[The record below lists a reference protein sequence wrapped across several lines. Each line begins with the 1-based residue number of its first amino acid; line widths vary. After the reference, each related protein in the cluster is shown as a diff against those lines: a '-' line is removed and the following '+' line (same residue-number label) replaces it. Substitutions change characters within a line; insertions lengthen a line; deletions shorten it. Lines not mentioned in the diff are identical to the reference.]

1 MNAFWKTTRKTLTA
15 FVLALVAGVT
25 SMQAMAEQTFNWRFS
40 NLYSRGTAYAEVYE
54 NFARNIETM
63 SNGRIRIQVLYA
75 GEGVGQT
82 GVLGA
87 VKSGLVQMGAIFQP
101 AHSGEIPFGVVEI
114 GLPGTTDD
122 ATKLSA
128 LFHEQGWQPILEQA
142 YNQQGVEWIETYF
155 QPAVYVL
162 TNKPIRSID
171 DFKGLKIRAPGA
183 YGKFFRELGASPV
196 SLAWNEI
203 YTSLATGVIDGSIGS
218 NLIDHRDGNHVEVAK
233 YMYPLPVAGA
243 QAMPIIVNK
252 KAWDSLPEDLKAIVK
267 TAGRPA
273 CPGTAGQVHG
283 LGQPGGGGHGSQG
296 TAVEPRAVRGR
307 PPGLAGSGQ
316 EGLERLR
323 QGRQDQRRAGEDS
336 GSLRRRP
343 LGNGA
348 SMSCC
353 IRSFDAGAR
362 RWRPWSPA
370 SGAWLPGACPCW
382 PWSSRLKWS
391 PATC

>member
-267 TAGRPA
+267 TAGAGMPRNSWTSPRSGSARRWRTWKPRDCSGAPSRPRQ
-273 CPGTAGQVHG
+273 TAR
-283 LGQPGGGGHGSQG
+283 PGGQRPGRSG
-296 TAVEPRAVRGR
+296 TTT
-307 PPGLAGSGQ
+307 
-316 EGLERLR
+316 

>member
-267 TAGRPA
+267 TAGARHA
-273 CPGTAGQVHG
+273 QEQLDKSTVWVSQAVADMEAKG
-283 LGQPGGGGHGSQG
+283 LQ
-296 TAVEPRAVRGR
+296 
-307 PPGLAGSGQ
+307 
-316 EGLERLR
+316 
-323 QGRQDQRRAGEDS
+323 
-336 GSLRRRP
+336 
-343 LGNGA
+343 
-348 SMSCC
+348 
-353 IRSFDAGAR
+353 
-362 RWRPWSPA
+362 WSPEPSEADRQAWRAAARKVWNDYAKGDKISAELVKILEA
-370 SGAWLPGACPCW
+370 SGAAH
-382 PWSSRLKWS
+382 
-391 PATC
+391 